1 MRHGSR
7 GFTLVELVIAMTLM
21 ALIGVGLSGVL
32 VIGARSAS
40 SAERKAEQ
48 ARRYR
53 VATELIVR
61 QLRSTAAL
69 RLPED
74 KKGEQGDEQKVPYF
88 VGDSDRLSFVTAAPQ
103 APENSGLAVVDLWV
117 EDGQLMMSESPYFLL
132 ASEGKI
138 GADFEDLTFTA
149 TLLYDVDSVSFEYQ
163 RSDLERDT
171 WADSWDAVEDD
182 ALPVAVK
189 IEVKP
194 SIDGGPY
201 WYHEVPLFV
210 ATLNDVTGEDH
221 FSQPEG

>member
-1 MRHGSR
+1 MKGAH

-40 SAERKAEQ
+40 SAERKTEQ

-61 QLRSTAAL
+61 QLRSTTAL

-74 KKGEQGDEQKVPYF
+74 ENEEQGEGEDVAYF
-88 VGDSDRLSFVTAAPQ
+88 VGESDRLSFITAAPQ

-117 EDGQLMMSESPYFLL
+117 EDSQLMLSESPYFLL

-138 GADFEDLTFTA
+138 GAEFETLTFAA
-149 TLLYDVDSVSFEYQ
+149 TLLYDVESISFEYQ
-163 RSDLERDT
+163 QSDLERET
-171 WADSWDAVEDD
+171 WVDSWDASDED
-182 ALPVAVK
+182 ALPVAVR

-194 SIDGGPY
+194 SIDGGPS

-210 ATLNDVTGEDH
+210 ATLNEVTGEDH
-221 FSQPEG
+221 FSEPES

>member
-1 MRHGSR
+1 MKGER

-40 SAERKAEQ
+40 SAERKTEQ

-61 QLRSTAAL
+61 QLRSTTAL

-74 KKGEQGDEQKVPYF
+74 ENEEQGEGEDVAYF
-88 VGDSDRLSFVTAAPQ
+88 LGESDRLSFITAAPQ

-117 EDGQLMMSESPYFLL
+117 EDGQLMLSESPYFLL
-132 ASEGKI
+132 ASEGRI
-138 GADFEDLTFTA
+138 GAEFEKLTFAA
-149 TLLYDVDSVSFEYQ
+149 TLLYDVESISFEYQ
-163 RSDLERDT
+163 QSDLERET
-171 WADSWDAVEDD
+171 WVDSWDASDEDS
-182 ALPVAVK
+182 LPVAVR

-194 SIDGGPY
+194 SVDGGPY
-201 WYHEVPLFV
+201 WYHEVPLFI
-210 ATLNDVTGEDH
+210 ATLNEITGEDH
-221 FSQPEG
+221 FSEPES

>member
-1 MRHGSR
+1 VKGSR

-40 SAERKAEQ
+40 SAERKTEQ

-53 VATELIVR
+53 TATELIVR

-74 KKGEQGDEQKVPYF
+74 ENEEQGEGEDVAYF
-88 VGDSDRLSFVTAAPQ
+88 VGDSERLSFITAAPQ
-103 APENSGLAVVDLWV
+103 TPENSGLAVVDLWV

-132 ASEGKI
+132 ASEGEI
-138 GADFEDLTFTA
+138 GAEFADLTFAA
-149 TLLYDVDSVSFEYQ
+149 TLLFDVESVSFEYQ

-171 WADSWDAVEDD
+171 WTDRWDASEED
-182 ALPVAVK
+182 ALPAAVR

-210 ATLNDVTGEDH
+210 ATLNEVTGEDH
-221 FSQPEG
+221 FSEPES

>member
-1 MRHGSR
+1 MKQSR

-21 ALIGVGLSGVL
+21 ALIAVGLSGVL

-40 SAERKAEQ
+40 SAERKTEQ

-61 QLRSTAAL
+61 QIRSTAAL

-74 KKGEQGDEQKVPYF
+74 ESDELSEGEDIAYF
-88 VGDSDRLSFVTAAPQ
+88 LGESDRLSFITAAPQ

-117 EDGQLMMSESPYFLL
+117 EEGQLMMSESPYFLL

-138 GADFEDLTFTA
+138 GAEFEDLTFAA
-149 TLLYDVDSVSFEYQ
+149 TLLYDVESVSFEYQ
-163 RSDLERDT
+163 RSDLEREN
-171 WADSWDAVEDD
+171 WANSWDASEEEASV
-182 ALPVAVK
+182 
-189 IEVKP
+189 
-194 SIDGGPY
+194 DGGPY

-210 ATLNDVTGEDH
+210 ATLNEVTGEDQ
-221 FSQPEG
+221 FSEPED

>member
-1 MRHGSR
+1 MKGAH

-40 SAERKAEQ
+40 SAERKTEQ

-53 VATELIVR
+53 IATELIVR
-61 QLRSTAAL
+61 QLRSTTAL

-74 KKGEQGDEQKVPYF
+74 ENEEQGEGEDVAYF
-88 VGDSDRLSFVTAAPQ
+88 VGESDRLSFITATPQ

-117 EDGQLMMSESPYFLL
+117 EDGQLMLSESPYFLL

-138 GADFEDLTFTA
+138 GAEFEKLTFAA
-149 TLLYDVDSVSFEYQ
+149 TLLYDVESISFEYQ
-163 RSDLERDT
+163 QSDLERET
-171 WADSWDAVEDD
+171 WVDSWDASDED
-182 ALPVAVK
+182 ALPVAVR

-194 SIDGGPY
+194 SIDGGPS

-210 ATLNDVTGEDH
+210 ATLNEVTGEDH
-221 FSQPEG
+221 FSEPES

>member
-1 MRHGSR
+1 MKGAR

-40 SAERKAEQ
+40 SAERKTEQ

-53 VATELIVR
+53 IATELIVR
-61 QLRSTAAL
+61 QLRSTTAL

-74 KKGEQGDEQKVPYF
+74 ENEEQGEGEDVAYF
-88 VGDSDRLSFVTAAPQ
+88 IGQSDRLSFITAAPQ

-117 EDGQLMMSESPYFLL
+117 EDGQLMLSESPYFLL

-138 GADFEDLTFTA
+138 GAEFEKLTFAA
-149 TLLYDVDSVSFEYQ
+149 TLLYDVESISFEYQ
-163 RSDLERDT
+163 QSDLERET
-171 WADSWDAVEDD
+171 WVDSWDASDED
-182 ALPVAVK
+182 ALPVAVR

-210 ATLNDVTGEDH
+210 ATLNEVTGEDH
-221 FSQPEG
+221 FSEPES

>member
-1 MRHGSR
+1 MKGAR

-40 SAERKAEQ
+40 SAERKTEQ

-53 VATELIVR
+53 IATELIVR
-61 QLRSTAAL
+61 QLRSTTAL

-74 KKGEQGDEQKVPYF
+74 ENEEQGEGEDVAYF
-88 VGDSDRLSFVTAAPQ
+88 IGESDRLSFITAAPQ

-117 EDGQLMMSESPYFLL
+117 EDGQLMLSESPYFLL

-138 GADFEDLTFTA
+138 GAEFEKLTFAA
-149 TLLYDVDSVSFEYQ
+149 TLLYDVESISFEYQ
-163 RSDLERDT
+163 QSDLERET
-171 WADSWDAVEDD
+171 WVDSWDASDED
-182 ALPVAVK
+182 ALPVAVR

-210 ATLNDVTGEDH
+210 ATLNEVTGEDH
-221 FSQPEG
+221 FSEPES

>member
-1 MRHGSR
+1 MKGAR

-40 SAERKAEQ
+40 SAERKTEQ

-53 VATELIVR
+53 IATELIVR
-61 QLRSTAAL
+61 QLRSTTAL

-74 KKGEQGDEQKVPYF
+74 ENEEQGEGEDVAYF
-88 VGDSDRLSFVTAAPQ
+88 IGESDRLSFITSAPQ

-117 EDGQLMMSESPYFLL
+117 EDGQLMLSESPYFLL

-138 GADFEDLTFTA
+138 GAEFEKLTFAA
-149 TLLYDVDSVSFEYQ
+149 TLLYDVESISFEYQ
-163 RSDLERDT
+163 QSDLERET
-171 WADSWDAVEDD
+171 WVDSWDASDED
-182 ALPVAVK
+182 ALPVAVR

-210 ATLNDVTGEDH
+210 ATLNEVTGEDH
-221 FSQPEG
+221 FSEPES

>member
-1 MRHGSR
+1 MKGAH

-40 SAERKAEQ
+40 SAERKTEQ

-53 VATELIVR
+53 IATELIVR
-61 QLRSTAAL
+61 QLRSTTAL

-74 KKGEQGDEQKVPYF
+74 ENEEQGEGEDVAYF
-88 VGDSDRLSFVTAAPQ
+88 VGESDRLSFITAAPQ

-117 EDGQLMMSESPYFLL
+117 EDGQLMLSESPYFLL
-132 ASEGKI
+132 ASEGRI
-138 GADFEDLTFTA
+138 GAEFETLTFAA
-149 TLLYDVDSVSFEYQ
+149 TLLYDVESISFEYQ
-163 RSDLERDT
+163 QSDLERET
-171 WADSWDAVEDD
+171 WVDSWDASDED
-182 ALPVAVK
+182 ALPVAVR

-194 SIDGGPY
+194 SIDGGPS

-210 ATLNDVTGEDH
+210 ATLNEVTGEDH
-221 FSQPEG
+221 FSEPES

>member
-1 MRHGSR
+1 MKGAH

-40 SAERKAEQ
+40 SAERKTEQ

-61 QLRSTAAL
+61 QLRSTTAL

-74 KKGEQGDEQKVPYF
+74 ENEEQGEGEDVAYF
-88 VGDSDRLSFVTAAPQ
+88 VGESDRLSFITAAPQ

-117 EDGQLMMSESPYFLL
+117 EDSQLMLSESPYFLL

-138 GADFEDLTFTA
+138 GAEFETLTFAA
-149 TLLYDVDSVSFEYQ
+149 TLLYDVESISFEYQ
-163 RSDLERDT
+163 RSDLERET
-171 WADSWDAVEDD
+171 WVDSWDASDED
-182 ALPVAVK
+182 ALPVAVR

-194 SIDGGPY
+194 SIDGGPS

-210 ATLNDVTGEDH
+210 ATLNEVTGEDH
-221 FSQPEG
+221 FSEPES

>member
-1 MRHGSR
+1 MKGAH

-40 SAERKAEQ
+40 SAERKTEQ

-53 VATELIVR
+53 IATELIVR
-61 QLRSTAAL
+61 QLRSTTAL

-74 KKGEQGDEQKVPYF
+74 ENEEQGEGEDVAYF
-88 VGDSDRLSFVTAAPQ
+88 VGESDRLSFITAAPQ

-117 EDGQLMMSESPYFLL
+117 EDGQLMLSESPYFLL

-138 GADFEDLTFTA
+138 GAEFEKLTFAA
-149 TLLYDVDSVSFEYQ
+149 TLLYDVESISFEYQ
-163 RSDLERDT
+163 QSDLERET
-171 WADSWDAVEDD
+171 WVDSWDASDED
-182 ALPVAVK
+182 ALPVAVR

-194 SIDGGPY
+194 SIDGGSH

-210 ATLNDVTGEDH
+210 ATLNEVTGEDH
-221 FSQPEG
+221 FSEPES

>member
-1 MRHGSR
+1 MKGSR

-21 ALIGVGLSGVL
+21 ALIAVGLSGVL

-40 SAERKAEQ
+40 SAERKTEQ

-69 RLPED
+69 RLPDDESD
-74 KKGEQGDEQKVPYF
+74 ELSEGQDIAYFLGE
-88 VGDSDRLSFVTAAPQ
+88 SDRLSFITAAPQ
-103 APENSGLAVVDLWV
+103 TPENSGLAVVDLWV

-138 GADFEDLTFTA
+138 GAEFADLTFAA
-149 TLLYDVDSVSFEYQ
+149 TLLYDVESVSFEYQ
-163 RSDLERDT
+163 RSDLEREN
-171 WADSWDAVEDD
+171 WATSWDASEED

-194 SIDGGPY
+194 SVDGGPY

-210 ATLNDVTGEDH
+210 ATLNQVTGEDQ
-221 FSQPEG
+221 FSEPEG